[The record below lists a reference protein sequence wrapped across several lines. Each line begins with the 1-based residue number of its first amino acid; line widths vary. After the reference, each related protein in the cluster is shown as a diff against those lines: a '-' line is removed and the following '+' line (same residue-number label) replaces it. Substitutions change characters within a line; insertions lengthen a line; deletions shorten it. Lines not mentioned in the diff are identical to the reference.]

1 MAQRGDEQPVPR
13 LPRGRGLKL
22 SGPEL
27 FRIAVT
33 GAMLVAVVV
42 LARPCANAVS
52 GFVTRFDQGSGQGSA
67 MAKPGAIDVAP
78 ADAGEHYIHRTE
90 ISIDGVMAEI
100 RKAREREG
108 VGSSR

>member
-1 MAQRGDEQPVPR
+1 MADADEPVPR

-33 GAMLVAVVV
+33 VAMLVAVVV

-52 GFVTRFDQGSGQGSA
+52 GFVTSFDNGSAKGSGSGSA
-67 MAKPGAIDVAP
+67 AARPDA
-78 ADAGEHYIHRTE
+78 ADEHYIHLKPGMTDE
-90 ISIDGVMAEI
+90 QMKEEI
-100 RKAREREG
+100 RKAREQEG